1 MTVQLRPYQ
10 LEAVDAVR
18 QAFGRGHRRVLFVM
32 ATGAGKTV
40 TFSHITENAAAKGN
54 RVLILVHRVE
64 LLDQAS
70 GSLTAMGVRHGL
82 IAAQRS
88 MNLAPS
94 VQVAS
99 VQTIARRLSSLPR
112 DLFRLLI
119 VDEAHHSPAGIWAK
133 VINHFSGARVLGV
146 TATPARADGRGLG
159 EQFDEMVLGPTP
171 AWLTE
176 QGFLAPARVFAPPIG
191 FDAKGLHKRMGDYDM
206 REAEG
211 HLIGRAA
218 MGDAISHYR
227 QHLAGQT
234 AIAFTCSV
242 AHAEAVA
249 ALFTAQGIPAAS
261 IDGRMEPL
269 QRRQLLSALGRGDIK
284 VLTSCALIG
293 EGVDV
298 PSVAGCILLR
308 PTQSLAL
315 HLQMIGRALRPQPG
329 KTAVVLD
336 HVGNV
341 QRLGHHLDE
350 QEWTLE
356 GAKKRDRAAVL
367 SVKVCPKCFA
377 AVNSRAPE
385 CPECGHRFAVERR
398 ELQHVDGELVEVGRD
413 GSPPGGFQPGD
424 VVKHKSSG
432 RQYVVDAVTEDGS
445 YLTFKGGNLFD
456 GNPDSLGARPCFVL
470 FVSRPPLRR
479 QQGRAQTLEELI
491 AVGHARGMKNP
502 RAWARHVLAARQAKG
517 QFERVMA

>member
-1 MTVQLRPYQ
+1 VTPILRPYQ

-70 GSLTAMGVRHGL
+70 QSLQAMGVRHGL

-88 MNLAPS
+88 MNLAPA
-94 VQVAS
+94 VQIAS
-99 VQTIARRLSSLPR
+99 VQTIARRLPSLPR
-112 DLFRLLI
+112 DLFQLLI
-119 VDEAHHSPAGIWAK
+119 VDEAHHSTAGTWAK
-133 VINHFSGARVLGV
+133 VINHFNGARVLGV

-211 HLIGRAA
+211 QLSGRAA

-234 AIAFTCSV
+234 AIAFCCSV
-242 AHAEAVA
+242 SHAEAVA

-269 QRRQLLSALGRGDIK
+269 QRRQLLGALGSGDVK
-284 VLTSCALIG
+284 VLTSCSLIG

-329 KTAVVLD
+329 KTAIVLD

-367 SVKVCPKCFA
+367 SVKVCPRCFA

-398 ELQHVDGELVEVGRD
+398 ELQHVDGELVEVRLAERRRN
-413 GSPPGGFQPGD
+413 SLPPVGPWKVGD
-424 VVKHKSSG
+424 VVKG
-432 RQYVVDAVTEDGS
+432 GWTVTEIYPDGW
-445 YLTFKGGNLFD
+445 LTLCEGDGEWRQHESEVTFD
-456 GNPDSLGARPCFVL
+456 HRPD
-470 FVSRPPLRR
+470 LRR
-479 QQGRAQTLEELI
+479 QQGRAQTLDELI
-491 AVGHARGMKNP
+491 AVGHARKMRNP

-517 QFERVMA
+517 QFERVTA